1 MNEHAPAPRN
11 AFVRRVVTAVGI
23 ATLVAALVLVL
34 WFAVD
39 LLLLVFTGILGAV
52 LLRALSDPL
61 ARHTG
66 LKPRWSLTLVVAL
79 LLAIAAIGAWLLTPT
94 FAGQLADLAK
104 TLPDSLAQLRSS
116 LSASALGRLI
126 VRTVE
131 RAVNRPPDLES
142 LQELLTGAAGSLLRW
157 AVYALTIVFVAL
169 FIAYEPRLYVEG
181 VVRLLPVPRRPR
193 AREVLD
199 AMGHALRWFLIGR
212 AAGMLLVGVLTALE
226 LWLLGIPL
234 ALLLGILVALLTFVP
249 YVGPILGGVL
259 IGFVTLVQAPGRL
272 LLVLGIYTVIQY
284 LDDYLVMPLVQERT
298 VSLAPALT
306 LAAEV
311 LMGLLFGALGVAI
324 STPLAAAG
332 LVFVRM
338 VYVEDTLGDREHE
351 VRKPP

>member
-1 MNEHAPAPRN
+1 MDERSPPTRN
-11 AFVRRVVTAVGI
+11 AFVRRVVIAVGI

-39 LLLLVFTGILGAV
+39 VLLLVLSGVLGAV

-61 ARHTG
+61 AHHTR

-79 LLAIAAIGAWLLTPT
+79 LLAITGLGAWLLTPT
-94 FAGQLADLAK
+94 FAGQLADLAQ
-104 TLPDSLAQLRSS
+104 TLPGSLEQLRSS
-116 LSASALGRLI
+116 LSTNGFGRLL

-131 RAVNRPPDLES
+131 RAVTRPPDLEN
-142 LQELLTGAAGSLLRW
+142 LQELFTIAAGSLIRW
-157 AVYALTIVFVAL
+157 AIYALTIIFVAL
-169 FIAYEPRLYVEG
+169 FMAYEPRLYVDG
-181 VVRLLPVPRRPR
+181 VLRLLPVPRRSR
-193 AREVLD
+193 AREVLY
-199 AMGHALRWFLIGR
+199 AMGHALRWFLLGR
-212 AAGMLLVGVLTALE
+212 AAGMLLVGVLTAIE
-226 LWLLGIPL
+226 LWVLGIPL

-259 IGFVTLVQAPGRL
+259 IGFVTLVHSPARL
-272 LLVLGIYTVIQY
+272 PLVIGIYTVIQY
-284 LDDYLVMPLVQERT
+284 LDDYLIMPLVQERT

-338 VYVEDTLGDREHE
+338 VYVEDTLGDREGE
-351 VRKPP
+351 VRNPP